1 MEGDVEGWAHDYS
14 SRLLALPFSFLFFFS
29 LAKRRRKSFTPIY
42 IYIYVYEL
50 SPVWALSARV
60 PTADVIYRREKERK
74 WERERERSIIRF
86 QTRREELILPDI
98 DKNVMFSLFGTWA
111 LGLRAGKRNRLNRSL
126 YKVRGLRQSH
136 RQIRLSVHGANP
148 RRNDG
153 NLPISVNTRAITRI
167 KIQSIETYFSNYSPI
182 FISLT
187 ILWYISSKWPKNISF
202 NSPRKK
208 FTNICERCTRTSS
221 FIFNNTIY
229 RQNDRIRFFYF
240 SMNPRRNDG
249 NILEL
254 FSFRFYV
261 LVNEP
266 TFSGNAYM
274 YTSQIGLERDSWLAW
289 RKSWLSSQ
297 QVTRRIFRY
306 VSACLEFECFT
317 LGQSPSPSS
326 SPRFNLLI
334 FVFVVYSSLRLG
346 TRCVVAYVHPA
357 TGDEPRRFKSTEY
370 SLKIGKARRARL
382 KFWRIF
388 EYIVVRNVK
397 KRAIPFVFIFTPKL
411 DRNEYSKSVMIKLNY
426 GTIGW

>member
-1 MEGDVEGWAHDYS
+1 MEI
-14 SRLLALPFSFLFFFS
+14 S
-29 LAKRRRKSFTPIY
+29 L
-42 IYIYVYEL
+42 
-50 SPVWALSARV
+50 
-60 PTADVIYRREKERK
+60 
-74 WERERERSIIRF
+74 
-86 QTRREELILPDI
+86 
-98 DKNVMFSLFGTWA
+98 
-111 LGLRAGKRNRLNRSL
+111 
-126 YKVRGLRQSH
+126 
-136 RQIRLSVHGANP
+136 
-148 RRNDG
+148 
-153 NLPISVNTRAITRI
+153 
-167 KIQSIETYFSNYSPI
+167 NYSP
-182 FISLT
+182 FVFTYSLT
-187 ILWYISSKWPKNISF
+187 
-202 NSPRKK
+202 SPR
-208 FTNICERCTRTSS
+208 FLVMHIC
-221 FIFNNTIY
+221 IH
-229 RQNDRIRFFYF
+229 
-240 SMNPRRNDG
+240 PRLG
-249 NILEL
+249 WKE
-254 FSFRFYV
+254 
-261 LVNEP
+261 
-266 TFSGNAYM
+266 
-274 YTSQIGLERDSWLAW
+274 DSWLAW

-411 DRNEYSKSVMIKLNY
+411 DRNEYSKPVMIKLNY